1 MAVAYVG
8 KEGGFT
14 ILEDDTISPYVDS
27 VKRTEGEG
35 GAPAGDAPMEEGG
48 AAEGGEAMVE

>member
-1 MAVAYVG
+1 MAVGYVG

-14 ILEDDTISPYVDS
+14 ILEDETISPYVDS
-27 VKRTEGEG
+27 VKRTEGE